1 MDLPRFFRSYK
12 PRQFNYIP
20 VYYNRQ
26 KEELKERIRR
36 IKEEESGEREK
47 EGEYRKSIIRG
58 SFKHVSAYRAKANR
72 ASSLRTVL
80 IILILLAFVL
90 FLFTL

>member
-12 PRQFNYIP
+12 PRPFNYIP
-20 VYYNRQ
+20 VYYDRQ
-26 KEELKERIRR
+26 KEELNERIRR
-36 IKEEESGEREK
+36 IKEEESGKK
-47 EGEYRKSIIRG
+47 EGEYKKSIIRG
-58 SFKHVSAYRAKANR
+58 SFRHVSAYRAKANR
-72 ASSLRTVL
+72 ASALRTLL